1 MVIAV
6 LLIVLLLLTI
16 LLGFDLLKLGDLAL
30 VILNGLCTFVCT
42 LTEVLIWC
50 IFLFIFARS
59 NGFLMIFVLF
69 SNLPMKYYYQ
79 CLNKA
84 ISLMSFSLCT
94 CLLAVKIGFPVVIM
108 LSNTAYSAV
117 SSYHTFF
124 ECLGFFHVSCDAL
137 GRCFRFTCKTHK
149 PAFVT
154 LLKFNCV
161 IQLFAASFLNCS
173 AYYLN
178 IIPTRLHSCLSTP
191 HELFSCIFAIPVE
204 VNYKDMQLNVLNTID
219 VIHVNYCYMHAS
231 RTLRVNN
238 RLNQILVIV
247 SLWLTWLI

>member
-1 MVIAV
+1 MQIDAHFNCFFHKGGSRERENSRIRWISFWKMVIAV

-84 ISLMSFSLCT
+84 ISLRSFSLCT
-94 CLLAVKIGFPVVIM
+94 CLL
-108 LSNTAYSAV
+108 
-117 SSYHTFF
+117 
-124 ECLGFFHVSCDAL
+124 
-137 GRCFRFTCKTHK
+137 
-149 PAFVT
+149 
-154 LLKFNCV
+154 LK
-161 IQLFAASFLNCS
+161 LAA
-173 AYYLN
+173 
-178 IIPTRLHSCLSTP
+178 R
-191 HELFSCIFAIPVE
+191 
-204 VNYKDMQLNVLNTID
+204 
-219 VIHVNYCYMHAS
+219 
-231 RTLRVNN
+231 
-238 RLNQILVIV
+238 
-247 SLWLTWLI
+247 W